1 MGQNPGYGSKF
12 NVFGSTPLEEKHHHH
27 FQAERGD
34 PSEVGLR
41 HPDGLLANLCWKIR
55 DGHKPD
61 GENYKNKLFLCKNKD
76 MYTYV
81 LSKQKQVFLM

>member
-1 MGQNPGYGSKF
+1 M
-12 NVFGSTPLEEKHHHH
+12 
-27 FQAERGD
+27 
-34 PSEVGLR
+34 GLR

-81 LSKQKQVFLM
+81 LSKQKQVFYVRIKIFSTYVIYELVFWRKLA